1 MAAGEWSRLRP
12 LTDSTPKPLLK
23 ICGKTI
29 IEHNIEPIIDQFDEI
44 FMIVKYKKEQFKE
57 YFWET
62 YQWKKVHYIEQW
74 EVNGTGAAILS
85 LKWYIDWGF
94 IVVSGDDL
102 YDPSDLV
109 RLSEQSGYATLVQET
124 ESPELFGIFTLDAER
139 QVTGIIEKPT
149 DKSLWNL
156 VNIGCH
162 RFDSEIFR
170 DLEHIPLSSRGEL
183 EITDLIHIYI
193 KQERYSIVIAQWRWI
208 AIGYPWH
215 LLDANDAIIGSYTE
229 TINNGGTIEEGVTI
243 KWNVYIEKG
252 AILKSGTYIE
262 GNVYIGENVK
272 IWPFTHIRGNTSFWQ
287 EGKVWSFSEIKWCYF
302 WDHSVIAQNTV
313 IVDTIAGNN
322 INFAA
327 WTITT
332 NLRHD
337 NKNIY
342 ALSKWILV
350 DTGRR
355 KLWAIVW
362 DRVRFWANTTIY
374 PWRVIPMDASTLP
387 GEIIR

>member
-29 IEHNIEPIIDQFDEI
+29 IEHNIEPIIDQFDVI

-124 ESPELFGIFTLDAER
+124 ESPELFGIFTLDAEK

-162 RFDSEIFR
+162 RLDSEIFR

-215 LLDANDAIIGSYTE
+215 LLDANDAIIGGYTE

-243 KWNVYIEKG
+243 KW
-252 AILKSGTYIE
+252 
-262 GNVYIGENVK
+262 NVYIGENVK

-332 NLRHD
+332 NWRHD
-337 NKNIY
+337 NKNIR
-342 ALSKWILV
+342 AMSKWILV